1 MSKRKSN
8 RSLYRQD
15 SKKSPYEV
23 ILIVCEGEKTEIN
36 YFKDLIKIE
45 RLSSV
50 NIAGYSGNGSDT
62 VSVVRTAIE
71 KDKEQKMYLPFDNIY
86 CIIDRDEHKNFDDAL
101 QLAKDHKINLIV
113 SYPSFE
119 YWYICHFNYSR
130 APILRTNNRS
140 PGDNCVHTLK
150 SEWRK
155 VFCEEYEK
163 NIKNPYSKLNTYVD
177 QALIN
182 AQNALKDAKSSEE
195 LNPSTRVH
203 ELVDFLRNIKK

>member
-1 MSKRKSN
+1 
-8 RSLYRQD
+8 
-15 SKKSPYEV
+15 
-23 ILIVCEGEKTEIN
+23 
-36 YFKDLIKIE
+36 
-45 RLSSV
+45 
-50 NIAGYSGNGSDT
+50 
-62 VSVVRTAIE
+62 
-71 KDKEQKMYLPFDNIY
+71 MYLPFDNIY